1 MCGVSVSVICIS
13 SDGEGVW
20 NTRSGELIALLCL
33 RSRDGGG
40 LGTRNRA
47 PDDLGRREDN
57 PDLGHGSGN
66 ESTGNTCLLVPA
78 PSPSR
83 STSHGPSAPKRLSPL
98 CEELPG
104 PGAPA
109 ALPPA
114 PGSRSKINK
123 TTQILGEHVRALLEA
138 AVLFW
143 VCSNAWGR

>member
-1 MCGVSVSVICIS
+1 MSVCVICIS
-13 SDGEGVW
+13 SDGVW

-83 STSHGPSAPKRLSPL
+83 STSHGPSAPKHLSLP

-114 PGSRSKINK
+114 PGSCSKVNK
-123 TTQILGEHVRALLEA
+123 TTQILGERVRTLLEA

-143 VCSNAWGR
+143 VRSNAWGR